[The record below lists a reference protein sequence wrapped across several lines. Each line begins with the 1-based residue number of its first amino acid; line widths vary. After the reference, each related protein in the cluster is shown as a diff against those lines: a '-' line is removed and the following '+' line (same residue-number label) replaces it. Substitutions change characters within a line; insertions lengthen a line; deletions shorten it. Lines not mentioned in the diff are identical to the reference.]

1 MQALSTGDVAAV
13 LQVSRDTVR
22 RLCEAGQLDYARVSG
37 QRGWMRVYRDS
48 IDEYAKRNNIRL
60 KWDAIDSGKK

>member
-1 MQALSTGDVAAV
+1 MMPKMSAIRL
-13 LQVSRDTVR
+13 RDWAMVR
-22 RLCEAGQLDYARVSG
+22 QLCEAGQLDYARVGG